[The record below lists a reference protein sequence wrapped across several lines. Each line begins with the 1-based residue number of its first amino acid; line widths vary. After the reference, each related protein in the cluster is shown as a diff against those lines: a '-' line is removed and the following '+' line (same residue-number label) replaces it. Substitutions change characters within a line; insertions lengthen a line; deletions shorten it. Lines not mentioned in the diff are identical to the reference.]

1 MALLRGE
8 DYRLNHRTRTMVAD
22 QSLEELS
29 AQAEHLREQLRHHNY
44 RYYVLDSPEVSDAEY
59 DALMRQLEALERAH
73 PEVATPDSPTQRV
86 GAAPA
91 EKFGVVQHRRPML
104 SLSNA
109 LNAEEMVEF
118 DKRIKRLMRSEA
130 DVEYVAEVKL
140 DGLAVELVYEHGALK
155 VGSTRGD
162 GYNGEDVTSNLRTI
176 RSIPLKLHA
185 GAGHRVPQ
193 MLEVRGE
200 VIFPRKAFQKLN
212 DERAAA
218 GEPVFANPRNAAA
231 GSLRQLD
238 PKITARRPLDIFCH
252 SAGAINGAEKFE
264 TQWDFLQGIKALG
277 LKINS
282 ESRLCKSV
290 EQVLEYWQEITER
303 RDRLPYE
310 ADGVVAKVNSFALQ
324 EQLGEVS
331 RSPRW
336 AIAYKFKAQQAE
348 TRVNNIIVY
357 VGRIGSLTP
366 VAQLEPVQLAGV
378 TISNA
383 SLHNLDEIRRKD
395 VREGDTIL
403 LERAGDVIPYVVRVT
418 KHGKPRSPEFQMPAR
433 CPVCDSEVVHE
444 EGEVAYV
451 CVNVNCPARM
461 RESIRHFA
469 SKNCLDIDGLGDK
482 LVAQLVE
489 KEMVRQLGDIYTLRA
504 EQLAELER
512 MGEKS
517 AQNVIDRINRSRHTT
532 LDRLINGLGIRHVG
546 EHTARQLAHHF
557 HTIKR
562 LQAAGED
569 DLLAVRDIGPE
580 VARSIREYFDESHN
594 AQALDSLL
602 DHARFKFEPIPEASG
617 RGPLRDKT
625 VVLTGSLKLWTRSE
639 AEQKVIAAGARVSSS
654 VSRKTDYVV
663 AGEDAGS
670 KLRKAR
676 ELGVKIIDEDE
687 LAALLAGA

>member
-1 MALLRGE
+1 MAE
-8 DYRLNHRTRTMVAD
+8 DK
-22 QSLEELS
+22 SLEELT
-29 AQAEHLREQLRHHNY
+29 AEAEHLREQLRHHNY

-59 DALMRQLEALERAH
+59 DVLLRRLEALEREH
-73 PEVATPDSPTQRV
+73 PEVATPDSPTRRV

-91 EKFGVVQHRRPML
+91 EKFGVVQHRHPML

-118 DKRIKRLMRSEA
+118 DKRIKRLLRSEA
-130 DVEYVAEVKL
+130 DIEYVAEVKL
-140 DGLAVELVYEHGALK
+140 DGLAVELVYEHAALK

-162 GYNGEDVTSNLRTI
+162 GYNGEDVTQNLRTI

-185 GAGHRVPQ
+185 GGGHRVPEL
-193 MLEVRGE
+193 LEVRGE

-212 DERAAA
+212 EDRAAA
-218 GEPVFANPRNAAA
+218 GEPLFANPRNAAA

-238 PKITARRPLDIFCH
+238 PKITAKRPLDIFCH
-252 SAGAINGAEKFE
+252 SAGVITGGPKFE

-277 LKINS
+277 LKINP
-282 ESRLCKSV
+282 ESRPCRSV
-290 EQVLEYWQEITER
+290 EQVLEYWKEVTEK
-303 RDRLPYE
+303 RDHLPYE

-348 TRVNNIIVY
+348 TRVNKIVVY

-366 VAQLEPVQLAGV
+366 VANLEPVQLAGV

-395 VREGDTIL
+395 VREGDTVL

-418 KHGKPRSPEFQMPAR
+418 KPGKPRKPEFQMPAE
-433 CPVCDSEVVHE
+433 CPVCGSDVVHE

-469 SKNCLDIDGLGDK
+469 SKNCLDIEGLGDK

-489 KEMVRQLGDIYTLRA
+489 KELVRELGDIYKLTA
-504 EQLAELER
+504 EQLKELER

-517 AQNVIDRINRSRHTT
+517 AQNVIDSINRSRRTT

-546 EHTARQLAHHF
+546 EHTARQLAQHF
-557 HTIKR
+557 HSIKR
-562 LQAAGED
+562 LQEASED
-569 DLLAVRDIGPE
+569 DLLGVRDIGPE
-580 VARSIREYFDESHN
+580 VARSIREYYAEPHNSRALDRLLHN
-594 AQALDSLL
+594 A
-602 DHARFKFEPIPEASG
+602 RFELEQIPEASG

-625 VVLTGSLKLWTRSE
+625 VVLTGALKQWSRLE
-639 AEQKVIAAGARVSSS
+639 AEQKVLAAGGRVSSS

-663 AGEDAGS
+663 AGEEAGS
-670 KLRKAR
+670 KLRKAQ
-676 ELGVKIIDEDE
+676 ELGVKVIDEDA
-687 LAALLAGA
+687 LARMLSGA